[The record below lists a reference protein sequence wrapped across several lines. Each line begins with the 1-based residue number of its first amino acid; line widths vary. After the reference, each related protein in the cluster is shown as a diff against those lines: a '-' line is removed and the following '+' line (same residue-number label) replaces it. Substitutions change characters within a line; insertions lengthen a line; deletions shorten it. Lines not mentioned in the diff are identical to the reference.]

1 MRSNISLLTSSL
13 YDNEILLMEFLPGCL
28 DLSIARLDANGQ
40 QIITVTRRIDQ
51 GELERFPAD
60 LIDLVF
66 TACRNALRAK
76 CRELGLL
83 TPEVSIWTETLKAWV
98 EGSSFL
104 WMIHQDGLRAQIK
117 RESREAET
125 SPKSCLSQGKPRKPR
140 KLPPPP
146 HKESGQ

>member
-1 MRSNISLLTSSL
+1 MRSNISMLTSSL

-28 DLSIARLDANGQ
+28 NLSIARLDANGQ

-76 CRELGLL
+76 CRELGLH
-83 TPEVSIWTETLKAWV
+83 TPEVSIWTQTLKAWV
-98 EGSSFL
+98 EGSSFH
-104 WMIHQDGLRAQIK
+104 WMIHQDCLRAQIK
-117 RESREAET
+117 REATEAEIR
-125 SPKSCLSQGKPRKPR
+125 PKSYLNQGKPPR
-140 KLPPPP
+140 PKKLPPPP
-146 HKESGQ
+146 PKEN